1 MSASAN
7 TVISDDLQ
15 AAFEEAAGYG
25 EQGIQVA
32 AFLGTDLIID
42 AVYGTADSSGRPVT
56 SETLFPVFSFS
67 KAIAATA
74 LHLQAE
80 RGLVDYEAPVA
91 QYWPEFAAN
100 GKGDITVRH
109 VLSHQSGI
117 PQMPEGVTPELLTD
131 WEWMTTQIAAFH
143 PHFPPGTQSAYQ
155 SLVFGW
161 IVGEVVCRTDPRK
174 RSFDA
179 FVRDELTGPLG
190 VADDLWFGVPDEML
204 PRVAELSSMMSRER
218 LPGETALSLAAKPDA
233 VAPDAHVHNLRVVQQ
248 AVYPGA
254 GAIMTARAGA
264 TVLAMLGN
272 GGEFNGTRFLSPER
286 IQGFLTPR
294 PNGSELDQV
303 LFGGNRVPAPVGVG
317 GYWLGAGTVLDSGK
331 NILRHGG
338 SGGSL
343 GWLDLDRRLAVVIA
357 HNRLFEGY
365 DPTSQDHPF
374 AAIGRAVL
382 AEAGRR
388 ESLSS

>member
-1 MSASAN
+1 MKASVNAA
-7 TVISDDLQ
+7 TSDVLQ
-15 AAFEEAAGYG
+15 AAFKEAAGYG

-32 AFLGTDLIID
+32 AFLGTDLIVD
-42 AVYGTADSSGRPVT
+42 AVYGTADSSRRPV
-56 SETLFPVFSFS
+56 SADTLFPVFSFS

-80 RGLVDYEAPVA
+80 RGLVDYDAPVA
-91 QYWPEFAAN
+91 VYWPEFAAN

-117 PQMPEGVTPELLTD
+117 AQMPEGVTPDLLAD

-143 PHFPPGTQSAYQ
+143 PYFPAGTSSAYQ

-161 IVGEVVCRTDPRK
+161 IVGEVVRRTDPSQRT
-174 RSFDA
+174 FDA

-190 VADDLWFGVPDEML
+190 VADDLWFGVPDDVL
-204 PRVAELSSMMSRER
+204 PRVAELSSSMSRER
-218 LPGETALSLAAKPDA
+218 MPGETPLSLAAKPDA

-272 GGEFNGTRFLSPER
+272 GGEFGGTRFLSPER
-286 IQGFLTPR
+286 IRGFLTPR

-317 GYWLGAGTVLDSGK
+317 GYWLGAGTVLGGGNS
-331 NILRHGG
+331 ILRHGG

-343 GWLDLDRRLAVVIA
+343 GWVDLDRRLAVVIA

-382 AEAGRR
+382 AEAARR
-388 ESLSS
+388 ENASA